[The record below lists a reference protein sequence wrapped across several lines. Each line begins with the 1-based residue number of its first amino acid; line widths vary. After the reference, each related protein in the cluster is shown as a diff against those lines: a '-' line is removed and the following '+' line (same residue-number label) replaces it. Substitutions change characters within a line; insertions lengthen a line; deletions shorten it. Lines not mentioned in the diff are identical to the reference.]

1 MCAIFS
7 KGPINMSSAV
17 KLGLAELGD
26 ALRSVLFS
34 HFLLDFKILITPLPL
49 QLALPVLTLES
60 SDIPLP
66 NYDHSRVIT
75 TRVHAAKTLS
85 DTFLSRLGIAGSY
98 LSQ

>member
-1 MCAIFS
+1 MRFDLYFFTS
-7 KGPINMSSAV
+7 Y
-17 KLGLAELGD
+17 
-26 ALRSVLFS
+26 
-34 HFLLDFKILITPLPL
+34 FLLDFKILITPLPL

-98 LSQ
+98 YPNDKS